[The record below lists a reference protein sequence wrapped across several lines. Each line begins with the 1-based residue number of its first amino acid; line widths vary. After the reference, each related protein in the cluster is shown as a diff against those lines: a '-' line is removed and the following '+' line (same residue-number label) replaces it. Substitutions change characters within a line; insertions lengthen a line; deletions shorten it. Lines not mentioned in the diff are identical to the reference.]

1 MLEDSH
7 LLNPYLFCL
16 FLSVVKRV
24 LKSLNC
30 NWGFLILHSFLFCSM
45 YFQALLLVRA
55 HSGICVILMNGL
67 LLSSWNYPL
76 YLCPQAFFRML
87 IRPMQLSCNYCS
99 CVSFSNVFLLS
110 HWYLCIYSMFHVESI
125 WLVILSMLLYLKEF
139 YYR

>member
-24 LKSLNC
+24 LKSLNR
-30 NWGFLILHSFLFCSM
+30 NWGFLVLHSFLFCSM

-67 LLSSWNYPL
+67 LLSSWNFPL
-76 YLCPQAFFRML
+76 YLCPQASFRML
-87 IRPMQLSCNYCS
+87 IRPMQLSCNYCCLCFFFQCFSLKSLVSMYLQYVS
-99 CVSFSNVFLLS
+99 CRKHMVSYFIYAFIFKGVLL
-110 HWYLCIYSMFHVESI
+110 
-125 WLVILSMLLYLKEF
+125 
-139 YYR
+139 